1 MGGGAIVSE
10 YAVGSDASR
19 QFERLLEILVETSY
33 RETATPT
40 ITLSSGKRSRFYID
54 CKMALSYP
62 EARALAGALIVAKL
76 RTQDIQAVG
85 GLVLGAYP
93 MAIAV
98 SDAFYRLTGKEIR
111 AFVVRKEPKSHGLQK
126 YLEGDVKQGERVL
139 IVDDVI
145 TTGGSTLMAI
155 QKSREAGLEVVQA
168 IAIVDRCE
176 ENGRENI
183 EQAHVPFDAIFTI
196 QDLQRAYKPTQV
208 G

>member
-1 MGGGAIVSE
+1 MSD
-10 YAVGSDASR
+10 YAAGSDASR

-33 RETATPT
+33 RETETPT
-40 ITLSSGKRSRFYID
+40 ITLSSGKLSRFYID

-62 EARALAGALIVAKL
+62 EARELAATLIIAKL
-76 RTQDIQAVG
+76 HTQDLQAVG
-85 GLVLGAYP
+85 GLALGAYP
-93 MAIAV
+93 IAIAV
-98 SDAFYRLTGKEIR
+98 SDALYRLTGKEVR

-126 YLEGDVKQGERVL
+126 YLEGDVKPGERVL

-155 QKSREAGLEVVQA
+155 HKSREAGLEVVQA

-196 QDLQRAYKPTQV
+196 QDLQRAYKLTRV